1 MAVGARQHAKY
12 LRRRLIIDPPSLSKL
27 RSGDLSLILAVT
39 VWSINHKQLHSA
51 RGQESYNAMSGRGP
65 GSGPDN
71 QSYPTCEA
79 ARDNLLGYES
89 IPQSYHLPRGPIPF
103 FASSSIE
110 RFMNAKSV
118 LDEDSWSKK
127 VFFCDCSKC
136 RKQAGLPGGVE
147 NRSNRWDQAALLGE
161 FATLFA
167 LLIYLRCPGLIHVF
181 RQHRLFLGPM
191 YLDGEQLT
199 KCLERCKALEPIQM
213 KNIRTEILRTQ
224 YQFYLRKL
232 GKSSDIAFI
241 DEREILPITED
252 GNPAGEGSF
261 GEVYSFDIPGE
272 YVDESLKY
280 LQTNR
285 FARKIFKRP
294 TETEILKEFVLQQL
308 KSERF
313 QHHHLMPAL
322 AAFQHG
328 ADYFILFEFAQSTL
342 FKLLNSD
349 ESIYNTQELWDQVR
363 GLASGMAHLHKNS
376 AASNGTISGSMLHRD
391 IKPANILI
399 VGRVMKIADFGF
411 ASYDISTTSGS
422 RPTRASVH
430 EGVSNY
436 SSPPCAEV
444 CEKDDVYSL
453 GAIFSEIACYDVG
466 KGSRVN
472 KYRQSRFEEIEE
484 GQSYKSRRFYSPITR
499 SVKRSVL
506 DQHSSLLEAVREKSN
521 SLDSDGDPWQ
531 VFFFQRPLFDLIETM
546 LHEIKTRRPRAESVE
561 DALRKFAEQAEND
574 VEQNPTDR
582 MQHHRVNKWLQTLV
596 ADPPGPATI
605 ENRL

>member
-1 MAVGARQHAKY
+1 
-12 LRRRLIIDPPSLSKL
+12 
-27 RSGDLSLILAVT
+27 
-39 VWSINHKQLHSA
+39 
-51 RGQESYNAMSGRGP
+51 MSGRGP

-89 IPQSYHLPRGPIPF
+89 IPQSYHLPRGPTPF

-161 FATLFA
+161 
-167 LLIYLRCPGLIHVF
+167 
-181 RQHRLFLGPM
+181 
-191 YLDGEQLT
+191 
-199 KCLERCKALEPIQM
+199 
-213 KNIRTEILRTQ
+213 
-224 YQFYLRKL
+224 
-232 GKSSDIAFI
+232 
-241 DEREILPITED
+241 
-252 GNPAGEGSF
+252 
-261 GEVYSFDIPGE
+261 

-294 TETEILKEFVLQQL
+294 TETDILKEFVLQQL

-466 KGSRVN
+466 KGPRVN

-561 DALRKFAEQAEND
+561 DALRKFAEQADND

-596 ADPPGPATI
+596 ADPPGSATI

>member
-1 MAVGARQHAKY
+1 
-12 LRRRLIIDPPSLSKL
+12 
-27 RSGDLSLILAVT
+27 
-39 VWSINHKQLHSA
+39 
-51 RGQESYNAMSGRGP
+51 
-65 GSGPDN
+65 
-71 QSYPTCEA
+71 
-79 ARDNLLGYES
+79 
-89 IPQSYHLPRGPIPF
+89 
-103 FASSSIE
+103 
-110 RFMNAKSV
+110 
-118 LDEDSWSKK
+118 
-127 VFFCDCSKC
+127 
-136 RKQAGLPGGVE
+136 
-147 NRSNRWDQAALLGE
+147 
-161 FATLFA
+161 
-167 LLIYLRCPGLIHVF
+167 
-181 RQHRLFLGPM
+181 
-191 YLDGEQLT
+191 
-199 KCLERCKALEPIQM
+199 M

-444 CEKDDVYSL
+444 WKLTSYKFSRFSDTLRFQGILTGRRIYNFMSFELIEYALMNYPTSTLFNRKGKDKNSDMIGRGGHLQFWTRERPQARHAVWIIILSMGGLNVIKVVEHFAQKAQGLVKLDSPQPPNMVRLQLAQTHSMNLHNGIPLDFEPQRYENRDEVRFSFKDGKDSKSFWRVLEDLKSTFFAEEPPPVAVSHSKVAKSRGSL
-453 GAIFSEIACYDVG
+453 VMFRRDTAASHETVRSRESA
-466 KGSRVN
+466 GSR
-472 KYRQSRFEEIEE
+472 KGKAKER
-484 GQSYKSRRFYSPITR
+484 GDLTITTTP
-499 SVKRSVL
+499 
-506 DQHSSLLEAVREKSN
+506 
-521 SLDSDGDPWQ
+521 G
-531 VFFFQRPLFDLIETM
+531 
-546 LHEIKTRRPRAESVE
+546 
-561 DALRKFAEQAEND
+561 
-574 VEQNPTDR
+574 
-582 MQHHRVNKWLQTLV
+582 HHLN
-596 ADPPGPATI
+596 I
-605 ENRL
+605 